1 MTTSS
6 TDKTYDYALWKDL
19 VIGMY
24 TKERFIDNMAENM
37 PVLRK
42 KLKLSQENLAEIIGV
57 SRYTIMLIENKKRK
71 MTWTMFLAL
80 FFVFERNEQTA
91 VLLETFQISCK
102 ELDGIVLA
110 G

>member
-1 MTTSS
+1 MCTK
-6 TDKTYDYALWKDL
+6 DK
-19 VIGMY
+19 
-24 TKERFIDNMAENM
+24 FIESMAENM

-42 KLKLSQENLAEIIGV
+42 KLRLSQESLADIIGV

-80 FFVFERNEQTA
+80 FLVFERNEQTA

-102 ELDGIVLA
+102 ELDNIIIPT
-110 G
+110 